1 MSGPIN
7 TALCV
12 LMNPRKAA
20 ALIRR
25 LVEKS
30 DNLLR
35 ENRML
40 ETRLRLTGDMLIQVK
55 KQLGQKFPEGY
66 K

>member
-1 MSGPIN
+1 
-7 TALCV
+7 
-12 LMNPRKAA
+12 MNPRKAA